1 MAEDPMVPRY
11 KKILAPF
18 DGSAGSLKA
27 LRRAVQLGMDHG
39 SDVTALS
46 VDEHTPRFAPGVG
59 EVEEEPELRSA
70 HYAELRARVSELGRE
85 QGVAIKAETIVG
97 HAAQSIVSRAGDGG
111 FDLVVIGHSGHSGGW
126 GSLLGS
132 TTARVVD
139 QSPCDVLVVRSV

>member
-1 MAEDPMVPRY
+1 LAEDPMVPRY

-97 HAAQSIVSRAGDGG
+97 YAAQSIVSRAGDGG
-111 FDLVVIGHSGHSGGW
+111 FDLVVIGHSGHSGVW